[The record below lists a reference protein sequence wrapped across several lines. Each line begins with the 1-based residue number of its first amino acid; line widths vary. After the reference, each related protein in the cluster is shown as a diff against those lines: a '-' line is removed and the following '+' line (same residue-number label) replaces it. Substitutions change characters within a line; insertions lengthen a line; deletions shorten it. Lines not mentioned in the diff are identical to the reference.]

1 MDLQQVRVGLGKEE
15 HGLHNDLAQ
24 DMEVVGA
31 DQMEQE
37 GWRKLEALVE
47 MGMIL
52 VEVVTLLL
60 GG

>member
-1 MDLQQVRVGLGKEE
+1 VRVGLGKEE
-15 HGLHNDLAQ
+15 HGLHNALAQ

-47 MGMIL
+47 MVMIL
-52 VEVVTLLL
+52 VEVVTQLL